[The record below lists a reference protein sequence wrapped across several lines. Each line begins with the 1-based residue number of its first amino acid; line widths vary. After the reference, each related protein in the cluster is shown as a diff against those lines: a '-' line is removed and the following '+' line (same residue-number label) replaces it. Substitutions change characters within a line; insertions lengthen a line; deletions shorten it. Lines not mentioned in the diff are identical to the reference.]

1 MEKTF
6 VIRGA
11 GNEDG
16 LMAVVILSIQMDRR
30 IVVCSVTVLNMGL
43 GLLFHRLV
51 SNIVV
56 VGKEAAKLEMHL
68 SFTKMVMFI
77 TVRL

>member
-1 MEKTF
+1 MENISGTKD
-6 VIRGA
+6 A

-16 LMAVVILSIQMDRR
+16 LMAVVILSTQMDRR
-30 IVVCSVTVLNMGL
+30 IVVYSVTVLNMGL
-43 GLLFHRLV
+43 GLSFHHLV
-51 SNIVV
+51 SNTAVSGKK
-56 VGKEAAKLEMHL
+56 VGKLEMPA

>member
-30 IVVCSVTVLNMGL
+30 IVVCSVTVLNMGS
-43 GLLFHRLV
+43 GHLFHRLV